1 MNKKYR
7 YNGISL
13 SEYCKNNNINK
24 SIVYSRI
31 YQMQNSKKY
40 ENYTD
45 QEIVDSVMESAC
57 KRQEYKY
64 NGIPLCEYC
73 KNNNINISVVYAR
86 IQEKRNNKNYENYT
100 DQEIVD
106 LVIESICK
114 RYKYNGKSLS
124 EYCKNNNIK
133 RTTIYNAI
141 YRKKKSGEYENY
153 TGQEILNAV
162 LERKRYKY
170 YYLGISL
177 KQYCDEN
184 NLNYMSVLSSVSEQ
198 RKNDSFKDLTDEEL
212 VEVIIKRHEKRLKI
226 DKINK
231 IFDKLKVRECN
242 VNEMEEIC
250 HFLKIDF
257 KNVEDLVNVGFSYY
271 QAISMIWYFS
281 DEKTNNDYKMITNK
295 KIKEIFTLI
304 NNLKDPNKD
313 INQFTLSDLVMIYK
327 SELYDSRNDILFRQK
342 DYIYS
347 VIYSLCKVYE
357 IKVDNDNVEDF
368 KNEIISYLLMAIDKN
383 YINTPGQIV
392 RYIDISI
399 KRAFGFYLKKNKIE
413 FNELIL
419 DAPKYCDRG
428 RRTQRKSKLDY
439 IANPNNQYE
448 NIENSSFSLEMMRAL
463 SSLSPE
469 DLSFIVLKY
478 QKDYSDS
485 QLARYFNLT
494 FDEIKEKEIEILSLL
509 KNNSDIKVLIK
520 K

>member
-7 YNGISL
+7 YNGMPL

-45 QEIVDSVMESAC
+45 QEIVDLVMESAC

-64 NGIPLCEYC
+64 NGIPLPEYC
-73 KNNNINISVVYAR
+73 KNNNINVGTVYAR
-86 IQEKRNNKNYENYT
+86 IQEKRNTKKYENCT

-212 VEVIIKRHEKRLKI
+212 VEVIIKRYEKRLKI

-231 IFDKLKVRECN
+231 IFDKLKARECN

-271 QAISMIWYFS
+271 QAISMIWFFS

-327 SELYDSRNDILFRQK
+327 SELYDSRNDILLRQK

-439 IANPNNQYE
+439 IADPNNQYE

-478 QKDYSDS
+478 QKNYSDL